1 MSCVGSLP
9 FHSLFFTQSRRGRQ
23 SAVSRVGERGEEARK
38 WEKRG
43 GGKSKKGTRSGSDLL
58 FFLGRKIAFFSLSLC
73 ALLVGP
79 LRASRPELHQL
90 DVILTFGRSTT
101 RREERKQA
109 LKRLQ
114 SASPSFNTRREKKG
128 NDGKRA
134 EGAATS
140 ERERRS
146 EREVG
151 TGPLLEKKRRKK
163 NQPRAFCAAAA
174 AHRERQASIIARSQ
188 RAAGRQRE
196 RFRFSQLSRGGA
208 SKSPK
213 EVEVEV
219 ERSKGLGR
227 ALLLF
232 FLLTASPELLDEAFP
247 SPFRGRRRGEEVA
260 PHLSRGL
267 ARSLFSLLKTLLH
280 FSLFLSSSSQ
290 KKKNVIAG
298 FSLLSLSFYPSP
310 SQPWGTVF
318 PVARAPR
325 RASPHR

>member
-9 FHSLFFTQSRRGRQ
+9 FHSLFFTQSRRGCQ
-23 SAVSRVGERGEEARK
+23 SAVSRVGERVEEARK

-114 SASPSFNTRREKKG
+114 SASPSFNTRRAKKG

-151 TGPLLEKKRRKK
+151 TGPLLEKKKKK

-188 RAAGRQRE
+188 RAAGRQRQ
-196 RFRFSQLSRGGA
+196 RFQFSQLSRGGA

-219 ERSKGLGR
+219 ERSRSSSPPFLPLNSKSRALGR
-227 ALLLF
+227 GF
-232 FLLTASPELLDEAFP
+232 SFSF
-247 SPFRGRRRGEEVA
+247 SRKKKRRRSGSA
-260 PHLSRGL
+260 PRSRFGSL
-267 ARSLFSLLKTLLH
+267 SLFSLEDSSSFLSLSLFFFSEEEKRNRRFLPSL
-280 FSLFLSSSSQ
+280 SLFLS
-290 KKKNVIAG
+290 
-298 FSLLSLSFYPSP
+298 LSFAAMGNCVSGGEGSTKSKP
-310 SQPWGTVF
+310 
-318 PVARAPR
+318 
-325 RASPHR
+325 ASVS